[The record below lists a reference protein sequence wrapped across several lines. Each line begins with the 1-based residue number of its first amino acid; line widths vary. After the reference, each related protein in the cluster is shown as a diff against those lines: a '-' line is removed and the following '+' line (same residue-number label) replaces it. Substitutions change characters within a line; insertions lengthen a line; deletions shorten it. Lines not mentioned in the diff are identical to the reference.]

1 MCAEDYGVREVLRA
15 ADAVTCKCAEGG
27 CVIQRVNVER
37 LTEEQADPIPVRWT
51 EPKEERSA
59 S

>member
-15 ADAVTCKCAEGG
+15 ADKVSCRCGTDG
-27 CVIQRVNVER
+27 CVLAK
-37 LTEEQADPIPVRWT
+37 LTPEELVSSQADPIPVRWT